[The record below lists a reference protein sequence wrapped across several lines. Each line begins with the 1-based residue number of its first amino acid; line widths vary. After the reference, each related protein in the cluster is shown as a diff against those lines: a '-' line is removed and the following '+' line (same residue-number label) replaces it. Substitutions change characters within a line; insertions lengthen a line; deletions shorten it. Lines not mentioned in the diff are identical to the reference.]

1 MKRILLLATT
11 TGYQTRAFGDAATRL
26 GIELVFATDRCHL
39 IDDPWQ
45 DHAIPIR
52 FYDENSSVTAI
63 LESAAARPI
72 DGLIVVGDRPTVIA
86 ARVADR
92 MGLPWH
98 SPDAAVVAR
107 HKLLTHEC
115 LRDAG
120 LPVPWF
126 TAVSIN
132 EEPPRVIRR
141 AESYPC
147 VLKPVA
153 LSGSRGVMRS
163 DDAEG
168 LAAAFARLQ
177 SLMRQPEVQAERDD
191 AHASA
196 LIEGFIP
203 GREYALEGL
212 MTAGTLQTLAIFDKP
227 DPLDGPFFEETLYV
241 TPSRLP
247 ETAQRAV
254 VAATQ
259 AGVAALGLSHG
270 PVHAELRVDQGQ
282 VWVLEIAPRSIG
294 GLCSRALRFG
304 ADVSLE
310 ELILRHGLGQE
321 IGNVERETAASGV
334 MMIPI
339 PARGRLDH
347 VAGLDRAR
355 AVPGVTEVR
364 ITIPLGQPIEPLP
377 EGARYLGFI
386 FARGSCPAE
395 AENAL
400 REAHRNLSFAI
411 QSIGN

>member
-1 MKRILLLATT
+1 MSATTYRAGAFLEAAHRLGLAVTVGTDRPQALGEQNPAGHLTLDFGDPRAATGEIVAFAARRPLRTLVAADDDGVELAARAAVALGLAHHPPAAVRAARDKLATR
-11 TGYQTRAFGDAATRL
+11 RAFAA
-26 GIELVFATDRCHL
+26 
-39 IDDPWQ
+39 
-45 DHAIPIR
+45 
-52 FYDENSSVTAI
+52 
-63 LESAAARPI
+63 
-72 DGLIVVGDRPTVIA
+72 
-86 ARVADR
+86 
-92 MGLPWH
+92 
-98 SPDAAVVAR
+98 
-107 HKLLTHEC
+107 
-115 LRDAG
+115 AG

-126 TAVSIN
+126 
-132 EEPPRVIRR
+132 EPVRLYEDPAPIAARLR
-141 AESYPC
+141 YPC
-147 VLKPVA
+147 ILKPLA
-153 LSGSRGVMRS
+153 LAASRGVMRA
-163 DDAEG
+163 DDPPG
-168 LAAAFARLQ
+168 FIAAFGRLRALLARADA
-177 SLMRQPEVQAERDD
+177 RPERGAPVTEALVEGYLPGAEV
-191 AHASA
+191 
-196 LIEGFIP
+196 
-203 GREYALEGL
+203 ALEGL
-212 MTAGTLQTLAIFDKP
+212 VTGGRLRTLAVFDKP

>member
-1 MKRILLLATT
+1 MSATTYRAGAFLEAAHRLGLAVTVGTDRPQALGEQNPAGHLTLDFGDPRAATGEIVAFAARRPLRTLVAADDDGVELAARAAEALGLAHHPPAAVRAARDKLATR
-11 TGYQTRAFGDAATRL
+11 RAFAA
-26 GIELVFATDRCHL
+26 
-39 IDDPWQ
+39 
-45 DHAIPIR
+45 
-52 FYDENSSVTAI
+52 
-63 LESAAARPI
+63 
-72 DGLIVVGDRPTVIA
+72 
-86 ARVADR
+86 
-92 MGLPWH
+92 
-98 SPDAAVVAR
+98 
-107 HKLLTHEC
+107 
-115 LRDAG
+115 AG

-126 TAVSIN
+126 
-132 EEPPRVIRR
+132 EPVRLYEDPAPIAARLR
-141 AESYPC
+141 YPC
-147 VLKPVA
+147 ILKPLA
-153 LSGSRGVMRS
+153 LAASRGVMRA
-163 DDAEG
+163 DDPPG
-168 LAAAFARLQ
+168 FIAAFGRLRALLARADA
-177 SLMRQPEVQAERDD
+177 RPERGAPVTEALVEGYLPGAEV
-191 AHASA
+191 
-196 LIEGFIP
+196 
-203 GREYALEGL
+203 ALEGL
-212 MTAGTLQTLAIFDKP
+212 VTGGRLRTLAVFDKP

-254 VAATQ
+254 IAATQ
-259 AGVAALGLSHG
+259 AGVAALGLTHG

>member
-1 MKRILLLATT
+1 MSATT
-11 TGYQTRAFGDAATRL
+11 YRAGAFLEAAHRLGLAVTVGTDRPQALGEQNPAGHLTLDFGDPRAATGEIVAFAARRPLRTLVAADDDGVELAARAAEALGLAHHPPAAVRAARRQLVARRAFAA
-26 GIELVFATDRCHL
+26 
-39 IDDPWQ
+39 
-45 DHAIPIR
+45 
-52 FYDENSSVTAI
+52 
-63 LESAAARPI
+63 
-72 DGLIVVGDRPTVIA
+72 
-86 ARVADR
+86 
-92 MGLPWH
+92 
-98 SPDAAVVAR
+98 
-107 HKLLTHEC
+107 
-115 LRDAG
+115 AG

-126 TAVSIN
+126 
-132 EEPPRVIRR
+132 EPVRLYEDPAPIAARLR
-141 AESYPC
+141 YPC
-147 VLKPVA
+147 ILKPLA
-153 LSGSRGVMRS
+153 LAASRGVMRA
-163 DDAEG
+163 DDPPG
-168 LAAAFARLQ
+168 FIAAFGRLRALLARADA
-177 SLMRQPEVQAERDD
+177 RPERGAPVTEALVEGYLPGAEV
-191 AHASA
+191 
-196 LIEGFIP
+196 
-203 GREYALEGL
+203 ALEGL
-212 MTAGTLQTLAIFDKP
+212 VTGGRLRTLAVFDKP

>member
-1 MKRILLLATT
+1 MSATTYRAGAFLEAAHRLGLAVTVGTDRPQALGEQNPAGHLTLDFGDPRAATGEIVAFAARRPLRTLVAADDDGVELAARAAEALGHAHHPPAAVRAARDKLATR
-11 TGYQTRAFGDAATRL
+11 RAFAA
-26 GIELVFATDRCHL
+26 
-39 IDDPWQ
+39 
-45 DHAIPIR
+45 
-52 FYDENSSVTAI
+52 
-63 LESAAARPI
+63 
-72 DGLIVVGDRPTVIA
+72 
-86 ARVADR
+86 
-92 MGLPWH
+92 
-98 SPDAAVVAR
+98 
-107 HKLLTHEC
+107 
-115 LRDAG
+115 AG

-126 TAVSIN
+126 
-132 EEPPRVIRR
+132 EPVRLYEDPAPIAARLR
-141 AESYPC
+141 YPC
-147 VLKPVA
+147 ILKPLA
-153 LSGSRGVMRS
+153 LAASRGVMRA
-163 DDAEG
+163 DDPPG
-168 LAAAFARLQ
+168 FIAAFGRLRALLARADA
-177 SLMRQPEVQAERDD
+177 RPERGAPVTEALVEGYLPGAEV
-191 AHASA
+191 
-196 LIEGFIP
+196 
-203 GREYALEGL
+203 ALEGL
-212 MTAGTLQTLAIFDKP
+212 VTGGRLRTLAVFDKP

>member
-1 MKRILLLATT
+1 MSATTYRAGAFLEAAHRLGLAVTVGTDRPQALGEQNPAGHLTLDFGDPRAATGEIVAFAARRPLRTLVAADDDGVELAARAAEALGLAHHPPAAVRAARDKLATR
-11 TGYQTRAFGDAATRL
+11 RAFAA
-26 GIELVFATDRCHL
+26 
-39 IDDPWQ
+39 
-45 DHAIPIR
+45 
-52 FYDENSSVTAI
+52 
-63 LESAAARPI
+63 
-72 DGLIVVGDRPTVIA
+72 
-86 ARVADR
+86 
-92 MGLPWH
+92 
-98 SPDAAVVAR
+98 
-107 HKLLTHEC
+107 
-115 LRDAG
+115 AG

-126 TAVSIN
+126 
-132 EEPPRVIRR
+132 EPVRLYEDPAPIAARLR
-141 AESYPC
+141 YPC
-147 VLKPVA
+147 ILKPLA
-153 LSGSRGVMRS
+153 LAASRGVMRA
-163 DDAEG
+163 DDPPG
-168 LAAAFARLQ
+168 FIAAFGRLRALLARADA
-177 SLMRQPEVQAERDD
+177 RPERGAPVTEALVEGYLPGAE
-191 AHASA
+191 
-196 LIEGFIP
+196 I
-203 GREYALEGL
+203 ALEGL
-212 MTAGTLQTLAIFDKP
+212 VTGGRLCTLAVFDKP

>member
-1 MKRILLLATT
+1 MSATTYRAGAFLEAAHRLGLAVTVGTDRPQALGEQNPAGHLTLDFGDPRAATGEIVAFAARRPLRTLVAADDDGVELAARAAEALGLAHHPPAAVRAARDKLATR
-11 TGYQTRAFGDAATRL
+11 RAFAA
-26 GIELVFATDRCHL
+26 
-39 IDDPWQ
+39 
-45 DHAIPIR
+45 
-52 FYDENSSVTAI
+52 
-63 LESAAARPI
+63 
-72 DGLIVVGDRPTVIA
+72 
-86 ARVADR
+86 
-92 MGLPWH
+92 
-98 SPDAAVVAR
+98 
-107 HKLLTHEC
+107 
-115 LRDAG
+115 AG

-126 TAVSIN
+126 
-132 EEPPRVIRR
+132 EPVRLYEDPAPIAARLR
-141 AESYPC
+141 YPC
-147 VLKPVA
+147 ILKPLA
-153 LSGSRGVMRS
+153 LAASRGVMRA
-163 DDAEG
+163 DDPPG
-168 LAAAFARLQ
+168 FIAAFGRLRALLARADA
-177 SLMRQPEVQAERDD
+177 RPERGAPVTEALVEGYLPGAEV
-191 AHASA
+191 
-196 LIEGFIP
+196 
-203 GREYALEGL
+203 ALEGL
-212 MTAGTLQTLAIFDKP
+212 VTGGRLRTLAVFDKP

-259 AGVAALGLSHG
+259 AGVAALGLTHG

>member
-1 MKRILLLATT
+1 
-11 TGYQTRAFGDAATRL
+11 
-26 GIELVFATDRCHL
+26 
-39 IDDPWQ
+39 
-45 DHAIPIR
+45 
-52 FYDENSSVTAI
+52 
-63 LESAAARPI
+63 
-72 DGLIVVGDRPTVIA
+72 
-86 ARVADR
+86 
-92 MGLPWH
+92 
-98 SPDAAVVAR
+98 
-107 HKLLTHEC
+107 
-115 LRDAG
+115 
-120 LPVPWF
+120 
-126 TAVSIN
+126 
-132 EEPPRVIRR
+132 
-141 AESYPC
+141 
-147 VLKPVA
+147 
-153 LSGSRGVMRS
+153 
-163 DDAEG
+163 
-168 LAAAFARLQ
+168 
-177 SLMRQPEVQAERDD
+177 
-191 AHASA
+191 
-196 LIEGFIP
+196 
-203 GREYALEGL
+203 
-212 MTAGTLQTLAIFDKP
+212 
-227 DPLDGPFFEETLYV
+227 V

>member
-1 MKRILLLATT
+1 MSATTYRAGAFLEAAHRLGLAVTVGTDRPQALGEQNPAGHLTLDFGDPRAATGEIVAFAARRPLRTLVAADDDGVELAARAAEALGLAHHPPAAVRAARDKLATR
-11 TGYQTRAFGDAATRL
+11 RAFAA
-26 GIELVFATDRCHL
+26 
-39 IDDPWQ
+39 
-45 DHAIPIR
+45 
-52 FYDENSSVTAI
+52 
-63 LESAAARPI
+63 
-72 DGLIVVGDRPTVIA
+72 
-86 ARVADR
+86 
-92 MGLPWH
+92 
-98 SPDAAVVAR
+98 
-107 HKLLTHEC
+107 
-115 LRDAG
+115 AG

-126 TAVSIN
+126 
-132 EEPPRVIRR
+132 EPVRLYEDPAPIAARLR
-141 AESYPC
+141 YPC
-147 VLKPVA
+147 ILKPLA
-153 LSGSRGVMRS
+153 LAASRGVMRA
-163 DDAEG
+163 DDPPG
-168 LAAAFARLQ
+168 FIAAFGRLRALLARADA
-177 SLMRQPEVQAERDD
+177 RPERGAPVTEALVEGYLPGAEV
-191 AHASA
+191 
-196 LIEGFIP
+196 
-203 GREYALEGL
+203 ALEGL
-212 MTAGTLQTLAIFDKP
+212 VTGGRLRALAVFDKP

>member
-1 MKRILLLATT
+1 MSATTYRAGAFLEAAHRLGLAVTVGTDRPQALGEQNPAGHLTLDFGDPRAATGEIVAFAARRPLRTLVAADDDGVELAARAAEALGLAHHPPAAVRAARDKLATR
-11 TGYQTRAFGDAATRL
+11 RAFAA
-26 GIELVFATDRCHL
+26 
-39 IDDPWQ
+39 
-45 DHAIPIR
+45 
-52 FYDENSSVTAI
+52 
-63 LESAAARPI
+63 
-72 DGLIVVGDRPTVIA
+72 
-86 ARVADR
+86 
-92 MGLPWH
+92 
-98 SPDAAVVAR
+98 
-107 HKLLTHEC
+107 
-115 LRDAG
+115 AG

-126 TAVSIN
+126 
-132 EEPPRVIRR
+132 EPVRLYEDPAPIAARLR
-141 AESYPC
+141 YPC
-147 VLKPVA
+147 ILKPLA
-153 LSGSRGVMRS
+153 LAASRGVMRA
-163 DDAEG
+163 DDPPG
-168 LAAAFARLQ
+168 FIAAFGRLRALLARADA
-177 SLMRQPEVQAERDD
+177 RPERGAPVTEALVEGYLPGAEV
-191 AHASA
+191 
-196 LIEGFIP
+196 
-203 GREYALEGL
+203 ALEGL
-212 MTAGTLQTLAIFDKP
+212 VTGGRLRTLAVFDKP

>member
-1 MKRILLLATT
+1 MSATTYRAGAFLEAAHRLGLAVTVGTDRPQALGEQNPAGHLTLDFGDPRAATGEIVAFAARRPLRTLVAADDDGVELAARAAEALGLAHHPPAAVRAARDKLATR
-11 TGYQTRAFGDAATRL
+11 RAFAA
-26 GIELVFATDRCHL
+26 
-39 IDDPWQ
+39 
-45 DHAIPIR
+45 
-52 FYDENSSVTAI
+52 
-63 LESAAARPI
+63 
-72 DGLIVVGDRPTVIA
+72 
-86 ARVADR
+86 
-92 MGLPWH
+92 
-98 SPDAAVVAR
+98 
-107 HKLLTHEC
+107 
-115 LRDAG
+115 AG

-126 TAVSIN
+126 
-132 EEPPRVIRR
+132 EPVRLYEDPAPIAARLR
-141 AESYPC
+141 YPC
-147 VLKPVA
+147 ILKPLA
-153 LSGSRGVMRS
+153 LAASRGVMRA
-163 DDAEG
+163 DDPPG
-168 LAAAFARLQ
+168 FIAAFGRLRALLARADA
-177 SLMRQPEVQAERDD
+177 RPERGAPVTEALVEGYLPGAE
-191 AHASA
+191 
-196 LIEGFIP
+196 I
-203 GREYALEGL
+203 ALEGL
-212 MTAGTLQTLAIFDKP
+212 VTGGRLRTLAVFDKP

>member
-1 MKRILLLATT
+1 MSATTYRAGAFLEAAHRLGLAVTVGTDRPQALGEQNPAGHLTLDFGDPRAATGEIVAFAARRPLRTLVAADDDGVELAARAAEALGLAHHPPAAVRAARDKLATR
-11 TGYQTRAFGDAATRL
+11 RAFAA
-26 GIELVFATDRCHL
+26 
-39 IDDPWQ
+39 
-45 DHAIPIR
+45 
-52 FYDENSSVTAI
+52 
-63 LESAAARPI
+63 
-72 DGLIVVGDRPTVIA
+72 
-86 ARVADR
+86 
-92 MGLPWH
+92 
-98 SPDAAVVAR
+98 
-107 HKLLTHEC
+107 
-115 LRDAG
+115 AG

-126 TAVSIN
+126 
-132 EEPPRVIRR
+132 EPVRLYEDPAPIAARLR
-141 AESYPC
+141 YPC
-147 VLKPVA
+147 VLKPLA
-153 LSGSRGVMRS
+153 LAASRGVMRA
-163 DDAEG
+163 DDPPG
-168 LAAAFARLQ
+168 FIAAFGRLRALLARADA
-177 SLMRQPEVQAERDD
+177 RPERGAPVTEALVEGYLPGAEV
-191 AHASA
+191 
-196 LIEGFIP
+196 
-203 GREYALEGL
+203 ALEGL
-212 MTAGTLQTLAIFDKP
+212 VTGGRLRTLAVFDKP

-254 VAATQ
+254 IAATQ
-259 AGVAALGLSHG
+259 AGVAALGLTHG

>member
-1 MKRILLLATT
+1 MSATTYRAGAFLEAAHRLGLAVTVGTDRPQALGEQNPAGHLTLDFGDPRAATGEIVAFAARRPLRALVAADDDGVELAARAAEALGLAHHPPAAVRAARDKLATR
-11 TGYQTRAFGDAATRL
+11 RAFAA
-26 GIELVFATDRCHL
+26 
-39 IDDPWQ
+39 
-45 DHAIPIR
+45 
-52 FYDENSSVTAI
+52 
-63 LESAAARPI
+63 
-72 DGLIVVGDRPTVIA
+72 
-86 ARVADR
+86 
-92 MGLPWH
+92 
-98 SPDAAVVAR
+98 
-107 HKLLTHEC
+107 
-115 LRDAG
+115 AG

-126 TAVSIN
+126 
-132 EEPPRVIRR
+132 EPVRLYEDPAPIAARLR
-141 AESYPC
+141 YPC
-147 VLKPVA
+147 ILKPLA
-153 LSGSRGVMRS
+153 LAASRGVMRA
-163 DDAEG
+163 DDPPG
-168 LAAAFARLQ
+168 FIAAFGRLRALLARADA
-177 SLMRQPEVQAERDD
+177 RPERGAPVTEALVEGYLPGAEV
-191 AHASA
+191 
-196 LIEGFIP
+196 
-203 GREYALEGL
+203 ALEGL
-212 MTAGTLQTLAIFDKP
+212 VTGGRLRTLAVFDKP